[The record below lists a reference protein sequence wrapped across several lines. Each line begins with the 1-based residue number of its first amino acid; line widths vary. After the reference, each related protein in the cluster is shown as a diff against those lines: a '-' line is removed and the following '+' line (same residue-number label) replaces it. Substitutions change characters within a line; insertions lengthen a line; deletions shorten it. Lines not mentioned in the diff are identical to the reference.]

1 MVQVTHFEKGK
12 QSKYYECKNCKAKSK
27 ETKTSFYEILK
38 RGRRKRKMPTYEI
51 KFYRDEEE
59 IEIDEIPEEYLNG
72 IVQSCK
78 SEIASRERYE
88 RVFKKMV
95 GK

>member
-1 MVQVTHFEKGK
+1 MDK
-12 QSKYYECKNCKAKSK
+12 
-27 ETKTSFYEILK
+27 
-38 RGRRKRKMPTYEI
+38 YEI
-51 KFYRDEEE
+51 KFYSNEEE
-59 IEIDEIPEEYLNG
+59 IEIEEIPEEYLNG
-72 IVQSCK
+72 IIESCK